1 MNGRVARILA
11 MAFLI
16 GSLTPG
22 ASTTAAEPAAL
33 VRYGTTYGEC
43 VAYCS
48 KSIEVFATRVKFS
61 ASGFASQPGRAPFSS
76 AIPLSREEQV
86 EVRRLL
92 SGTSIEGLPER
103 IGCPDCDDS
112 GAEWIEV
119 NRSGHLERITF
130 EKGKSPVQL
139 KPLIDWLSAMQDR
152 FQVP

>member
-1 MNGRVARILA
+1 MIGRVARLLSI
-11 MAFLI
+11 AFLI
-16 GSLTPG
+16 GSLTLG
-22 ASTTAAEPAAL
+22 AATMAAEPAAL

-48 KSIEVFATRVKFS
+48 RSIEVFATRVRFS
-61 ASGFASQPGRAPFSS
+61 ASGFASQPRRAPFRSGIS
-76 AIPLSREEQV
+76 LNRQEQV
-86 EVRRLL
+86 EVRRLIL
-92 SGTSIEGLPER
+92 GTSVEGLPER

-139 KPLIDWLSAMQDR
+139 KPLVDWLSAMQDR